1 MVGLG
6 AFTAMVLGS
15 IPGWGTN
22 IPQAVWHGWKRV
34 LKCVCLLNHLGNLGK
49 DRKVSSYF
57 YCFSKL
63 SSVL

>member
-6 AFTAMVLGS
+6 TFTAVVLGS
-15 IPGWGTN
+15 IPGWGTK

-57 YCFSKL
+57 
-63 SSVL
+63 